1 MKNLKTW
8 AALFSIKDWL
18 AEEIALAAVLMAL
31 ALILPAAVYMNG
43 VSQ

>member
-8 AALFSIKDWL
+8 ASLFSIKGWV
-18 AEEIALAAVLMAL
+18 AEEFALAAVLMSL
-31 ALILPAAVYMNG
+31 ALILPAAYMIG